1 MLLPFKETGR
11 LLATL
16 ILQLL
21 KKNITN
27 KLRIRKTELE
37 LLEKFKKLED
47 SFTTQQKLKSTNSL
61 EEKNLL
67 LKQKQKE
74 MQYLLPHLNLTN
86 KRKIL

>member
-47 SFTTQQKLKSTNSL
+47 SFTTQQKFRSTNSL

>member
-47 SFTTQQKLKSTNSL
+47 SFTTQQKLRSTNSL